1 MPVYTVHEPPR
12 KEGEREDDAIAH
24 SSRFV
29 FVRDGFHFWAFLL
42 APLWMLRHRMWLELI
57 AWLLLL
63 AGITFALQGL
73 GVAESA
79 GFAVALLLPLLVGME
94 ASSLRRWK
102 LSRRGFASLGVVVG
116 DDLENAERRFFDG
129 WTAQNEPPARTPPS
143 PPPSQSP
150 SQSPSQFL
158 GSSSSDIVG
167 LFPQPETRP

>member
-12 KEGEREDDAIAH
+12 SDGDRDDDAIAH
-24 SSRFV
+24 GARFV

-57 AWLLLL
+57 AYLLLL

-79 GFAVALLLPLLVGME
+79 GFAVALLLSLLAGME

-102 LSRRGFASLGVVVG
+102 LSRRGFASVGVVVG
-116 DDLENAERRFFDG
+116 DDLEDAERRFFDG
-129 WTAQNEPPARTPPS
+129 WTAQNEPSARAA
-143 PPPSQSP
+143 PPPP
-150 SQSPSQFL
+150 PSQFL
-158 GSSSSDIVG
+158 GSSSSEIVG
-167 LFPQPETRP
+167 LFPQPEARP

>member
-12 KEGEREDDAIAH
+12 KDDDGDHTPAH
-24 SSRFV
+24 TARFV

-42 APLWMLRHRMWLELI
+42 TPLWMLRHRMWLELI
-57 AWLLLL
+57 AYLLLI
-63 AGITFALQGL
+63 AGITFGLQRL

-79 GFAVALLLPLLVGME
+79 GFAVGLLGSLLVGME
-94 ASSLRRWK
+94 APSLRRWK

-116 DDLENAERRFFDG
+116 DELENAERRFFDG
-129 WTAQNEPPARTPPS
+129 WTAQEEPSVRVPAPS
-143 PPPSQSP
+143 SP
-150 SQSPSQFL
+150 FV